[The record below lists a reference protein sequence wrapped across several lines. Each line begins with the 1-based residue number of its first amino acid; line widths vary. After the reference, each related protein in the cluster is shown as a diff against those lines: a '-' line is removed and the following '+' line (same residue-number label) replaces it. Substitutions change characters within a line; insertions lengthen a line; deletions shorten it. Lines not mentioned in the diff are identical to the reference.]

1 MHNDR
6 FIRHAPN
13 LRKEKHT
20 PIAMHSNYHT
30 DKAFKMKRVYAYY
43 NGDKSNGVTGIEEL
57 AKGCVVGCDSNLK
70 TVARLEKDAKANV
83 NDAIVG
89 SKKWTEGSGG
99 VWGGKQSSQKAGG
112 TDSPQH
118 CAPVEPLNG
127 SGRSAKYE
135 PHRVGRKGIFCEK
148 LETQTESLSED
159 FFFLASAVCAKLNKL
174 NPNSAELILVTV
186 DGHCARSVTA
196 FTSLLEHG
204 IRRLG
209 LSEKTLVVT
218 NAFAVKKLARDFGV
232 AETVVVTGRDTDADK
247 DATDAS
253 KDNTDASKGI
263 PRTSPLRTSITLLKW
278 YVATFMLSDG
288 YDLLVTDPTT
298 VLLKDPS
305 GFFFKDADVQTL
317 SSGWDDTTSYGYDH
331 VVDDPAMDW
340 SRYCHGGRVVASDV
354 AFVRFAATA
363 ESVTFASLLARRL
376 RWFLGEEK
384 LVSGEMDSGGNGTT
398 VGSATKPYSMANLDP
413 ADASS
418 KKNLTEKQ
426 FEQLA
431 FNELLYLPSQGGYV
445 APGVVKRTLNYLCFA
460 NSKTV
465 FRFLR
470 KDGKLKD
477 RKGKVIGPF
486 PNPADCLTIQY

>member
-1 MHNDR
+1 
-6 FIRHAPN
+6 
-13 LRKEKHT
+13 
-20 PIAMHSNYHT
+20 
-30 DKAFKMKRVYAYY
+30 
-43 NGDKSNGVTGIEEL
+43 
-57 AKGCVVGCDSNLK
+57 
-70 TVARLEKDAKANV
+70 
-83 NDAIVG
+83 
-89 SKKWTEGSGG
+89 
-99 VWGGKQSSQKAGG
+99 
-112 TDSPQH
+112 
-118 CAPVEPLNG
+118 
-127 SGRSAKYE
+127 
-135 PHRVGRKGIFCEK
+135 
-148 LETQTESLSED
+148 
-159 FFFLASAVCAKLNKL
+159 
-174 NPNSAELILVTV
+174 
-186 DGHCARSVTA
+186 
-196 FTSLLEHG
+196 
-204 IRRLG
+204 LG

-232 AETVVVTGRDTDADK
+232 AATVVVTGRDTDADK

-376 RWFLGEEK
+376 RWFLGEEN
-384 LVSGEMDSGGNGTT
+384 LVSGEMDSGGSGTT